1 MSSCDGRAGGASRR
15 PGPGCDWHSGDPS
28 ANANGIPEPGIPT
41 ITRRHAADRP
51 AARLSVP
58 GAAPAA
64 TTLARVPRRRTV
76 RLALATTAAVLVVAL
91 VAAIVAAVVVVRR
104 PLPEVSGDL
113 RLPGLDAEVTV
124 TRDARGVPTITA
136 TTSADLFRAQGYVAA
151 QDRFFEMDYRRHVT
165 SGRLSE
171 LVGQNDAALEADK
184 VIRTFGW
191 RQVAEREWDILQ
203 PSTREALTAYAEGVN
218 AYLAD
223 RAPAAIAVEY
233 TVLGTQVHVDAPEPW
248 DPLDSLTWLKAM
260 AWDLRGNYDEELAR
274 AESYATIRD
283 VDRVNDLF
291 PTYPVSINAPIV
303 GAEQAVPPATTTSA
317 RGDDDEQ
324 TASAAVDAL
333 RLHDHDARAALLA
346 ASAAVD
352 AVPHL
357 LGEGEG
363 VGSNSWVVGGA
374 HTASGSPLLAND
386 PHLGISA
393 PGIWAQV
400 GLRCATVSQACP
412 YDVAGFSFAGFPGVI
427 IGHNGALAWGLTNLG
442 ADVTDF
448 FLERIDGADALRD
461 GEREPLTTRTEVIKV
476 NGGQDVTLTVRE
488 TVHGPIVS
496 DALDLGGVVTAPTPD
511 SAPGGRYAVSLGWT
525 ALAPGHTADA
535 VLAMDVARN
544 ADDIARVARL
554 FDVPSQNI
562 VFATTDGHIGYQA
575 PGRIP
580 VRARV
585 GGDVPS
591 DGSWPRPG
599 WDSAYDWQ
607 GYVDPEDMPAVL
619 DPPSGILV
627 AANQAVT
634 APGKGP
640 FLTRDWD
647 YGYRAQRIRSELEAQ
662 VAQGTT
668 ITPQTVSTLQNDVRS
683 PYADVLVPT
692 LLTIPVADAFDRDGQ
707 DLLRTWDRRMDADSP
722 AAAYFAAVW
731 KSLLELTFA
740 DELPEGA
747 RPDGGSRW
755 LEVVRRLLDSPGSP
769 WWDDRSTPGVVEGR
783 DEILSRALVQARRQL
798 TQQLGSSTDD
808 WRWGKLHVAAPEH
821 PVLGGDSVPA
831 IVRRLM
837 NPQGIEVGGGSS
849 IVNATGW
856 DASSG
861 SYGVTSAPSM
871 RMVVDLGDL
880 DSSTWVT
887 LTGTSGHPGSVHY
900 TDQLAAWAHGH
911 TYPFPFTPAATEAD
925 ARDRLTLRP

>member
-1 MSSCDGRAGGASRR
+1 MRGPPR
-15 PGPGCDWHSGDPS
+15 PGCDWHSDDPS
-28 ANANGIPEPGIPT
+28 ANANRIERRGIPVIMRPPDASVP
-41 ITRRHAADRP
+41 HAP
-51 AARLSVP
+51 PSVP
-58 GAAPAA
+58 GAARAA

-76 RLALATTAAVLVVAL
+76 RLVLVTTAAVLVVAL
-91 VAAIVAAVVVVRR
+91 VAAVTAAVVVVRR
-104 PLPEVSGDL
+104 PLPELSGDL
-113 RLPGLDAEVTV
+113 TLPGLDAQVTV

-171 LVGQNDAALEADK
+171 LVGENDAALEADK

-203 PSTREALTAYAEGVN
+203 PETRQALTAYAEGVN

-233 TVLGTQVHVDAPEPW
+233 TVLGTQVSVEAPEPW

-274 AESYATIRD
+274 AEAFATVRD

-303 GAEQAVPPATTTSA
+303 GAEEAVPPARTTST
-317 RGDDDEQ
+317 RSGDEDR
-324 TASAAVDAL
+324 TASSAAGTSLPLTDP
-333 RLHDHDARAALLA
+333 DARAALVA
-346 ASAAVD
+346 ASAAVE

-363 VGSNSWVVGGA
+363 VGSNSWAVSGA

-400 GLRCATVSQACP
+400 GLRCATVGAACP

-427 IGHNGALAWGLTNLG
+427 IGHNASLAWGLTNLG

-448 FLERIDGADALRD
+448 FLERIDGGDAIRD

-476 NGGQDVTLTVRE
+476 NGGHDVTLTVRE

-496 DALDLGGVVTAPTPD
+496 DVLDLGGVVTAPTPD

-535 VLAMDVARN
+535 VLAIDQARN
-544 ADDIARVARL
+544 AEDIARVARM

-562 VFATTDGHIGYQA
+562 LFATTDGHIGYQA

-585 GGDVPS
+585 SGDVPS

-647 YGYRAQRIRSELEAQ
+647 YGYRAQRIRSELETQ
-662 VAQGTT
+662 VAAGEKLD
-668 ITPQTVSTLQNDVRS
+668 VEGVNELQNDVRS
-683 PYADVLVPT
+683 PYAYVLVPT
-692 LLTIPVADAFDRDGQ
+692 LLTIPVADSFDRDGQ
-707 DLLRTWDRRMDADSP
+707 DLLRTWDRDMDADSP

-740 DELPEGA
+740 DELPVEA

-755 LEVVRRLLDSPGSP
+755 LEVVRRLLDSPGSA
-769 WWDDRSTPGVVEGR
+769 WWDDKSTPGVVEGR

-821 PVLGGDSVPA
+821 AVLGGDSVPG

-900 TDQLAAWAHGH
+900 TDQLAAWAHGR